1 MSELEKREENF
12 FSSFA
17 HYFRESIEYLPSE
30 EVENKYLIPLIQKV
44 EKTYKRY
51 ERLIARF

>member
-1 MSELEKREENF
+1 MPELEKREEHF

-30 EVENKYLIPLIQKV
+30 EVEKNYLIPLIKKV
-44 EKTYKRY
+44 EKTCKRY